1 MYAVLLLPAL
11 IAAQPQAST
20 RLSPDTEARWVP
32 FELTGG
38 NQLRFAIEVNGKPAS
53 AILDSGVTDSF
64 VTADFASRVGLKAR
78 SREQATAI
86 GGSVEI
92 GWAHGGTIAFGGL
105 TRSGSRIGISG
116 AEGLFPFGADMFV
129 GADVL
134 SCCALDIDY
143 DARRF
148 RLLPSGR
155 MPFTGTTL
163 PLSRASTGLFRAEV
177 TVAGHIV
184 RPVVVDTGDGSSM
197 TVSRTHWAAAGFQ
210 NVQVTSTLG
219 WGMGGVS
226 IADTAV
232 VSPVLLGGL
241 SVRESEVRI
250 EDPGGFLTVSS
261 SAGRI
266 GSGLLVR
273 FRVLIDPGA
282 GRMVLQP
289 GKQIDA
295 PVIRSTSGLLMQAG
309 PAQLRVI
316 HVMRGSPAARAGW
329 RDGETICTVDGV
341 AVADL
346 SRLGTAINWGAGA
359 PGTTVRLTLCDGER
373 RSLTLRRFY

>member
-1 MYAVLLLPAL
+1 MITMLVLPAL
-11 IAAQPQAST
+11 IAVQPQASAQ
-20 RLSPDTEARWVP
+20 LAPDAESRWVP
-32 FELTGG
+32 FELTAG
-38 NQLRFAIEVNGKPAS
+38 NQLRFAIQVNGRPAF

-64 VTADFASRVGLKAR
+64 VTAAFADRIGLKAR
-78 SREQATAI
+78 AREQATAI

-92 GWAHGGTIAFGGL
+92 GWARGGTIVFGGL
-105 TRSGSRIGISG
+105 TRTGSRIGISG

-155 MPFTGTTL
+155 MPFTGTTV
-163 PLSRASTGLFRAEV
+163 PLSRASTGLFRSEV
-177 TVAGHIV
+177 TVAGHRL
-184 RPVVVDTGDGSSM
+184 RPAVVDTGDGSSL
-197 TVSRTHWAAAGFQ
+197 TISRANWVAAGLG
-210 NVQVTSTLG
+210 NARLTTTLG

-232 VSPVLLGGL
+232 VSPVAFGELAIP
-241 SVRESEVRI
+241 ESEIRI
-250 EDPGGFLTVSS
+250 EDPGGFLTISS

-266 GSGLLVR
+266 GSGLLMR

-282 GRMVLQP
+282 GRMVLRP
-289 GKQIDA
+289 GKQIDT
-295 PVIRSTSGLLMQAG
+295 PVIRSTSGLLMH
-309 PAQLRVI
+309 PEPTQLRVI
-316 HVMRGSPAARAGW
+316 HVMRNSPAASAGW
-329 RDGETICTVDGV
+329 RDGETICDVDGV

-346 SRLGTAINWGAGA
+346 TRLGGAINWGAGK
-359 PGTTVRLTLCDGER
+359 PGTTVRLTLCDGTR